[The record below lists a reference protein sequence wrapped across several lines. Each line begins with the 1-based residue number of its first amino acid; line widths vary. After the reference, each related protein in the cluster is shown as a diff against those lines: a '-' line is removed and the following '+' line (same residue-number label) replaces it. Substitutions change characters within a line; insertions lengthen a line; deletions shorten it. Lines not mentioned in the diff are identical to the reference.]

1 MKLDPEAFRVK
12 PGEKFICTFRR
23 KSSGNVSWS
32 PQRGN
37 SAFCS
42 RRRWDWKNK
51 GKDILEDTGAE
62 DTGSKGESS
71 ADKNDSDA
79 PEITVK

>member
-32 PQRGN
+32 P
-37 SAFCS
+37 
-42 RRRWDWKNK
+42 
-51 GKDILEDTGAE
+51 
-62 DTGSKGESS
+62 
-71 ADKNDSDA
+71 
-79 PEITVK
+79 